1 MPPRGCDRL
10 PPDFPLCRRALCHR
24 RRRRVTL
31 PQPMSDLT
39 CSVIAVK
46 PEDGAEQLGVVSAA
60 TRRDR
65 DVAAASPAAAAAAS
79 AVPVGPDRAVFP
91 GGRAPADVEAAAEE
105 GLARGLHGGAAD
117 AAVRPEE
124 VLFQPQVRNLA
135 PRLMC
140 YFLGWLLI
148 HHKQTCS
155 SGTWAKPDAA
165 HAHSKVC

>member
-1 MPPRGCDRL
+1 
-10 PPDFPLCRRALCHR
+10 
-24 RRRRVTL
+24 
-31 PQPMSDLT
+31 MSDLT

-60 TRRDR
+60 ARRDR
-65 DVAAASPAAAAAAS
+65 DVAAASPAAAAAAAAAAS

-117 AAVRPEE
+117 AAIRPEE

-148 HHKQTCS
+148 HHKI
-155 SGTWAKPDAA
+155 K
-165 HAHSKVC
+165 SKQKHVQRRKGQKFSDL